1 MNVLK
6 LLLVFSVSCD
16 TERPLWPDPAICS
29 PANFFF
35 FNPFAR
41 MAGYDIMLIFKKLL
55 TA

>member
-35 FNPFAR
+35 F
-41 MAGYDIMLIFKKLL
+41 
-55 TA
+55 